1 MLATISGGVRECP
14 PRPTRVITA
23 TTPTRWTAWP
33 CPCITARPGP
43 VWRFRTELAI
53 LASGSATTWAL
64 AYTAS
69 LIWALVILAGLVLA
83 IFALPRTRRYRVRR
97 AWCVITRHRLQRVFF
112 ETRMHTRSGRLSLI
126 LWIRPTP
133 VGERAW
139 VWCRA
144 GICAEDLEAH
154 TAEMAAACYAREA
167 RVTGSKQWAQLVV
180 VNIVRRDTL
189 AKHVTV
195 ASGLAPTV
203 HPASDTTTAA

>member
-1 MLATISGGVRECP
+1 MPAKANPRNYRNNPYTMDRLAVTVHHSAAG
-14 PRPTRVITA
+14 TL
-23 TTPTRWTAWP
+23 
-33 CPCITARPGP
+33 
-43 VWRFRTELAI
+43 WRFRTELAI
-53 LASGSATTWAL
+53 LAVVPAAGWGLAWAASLLWAL
-64 AYTAS
+64 
-69 LIWALVILAGLVLA
+69 IILTGLVVA
-83 IFALPRTRRYRVRR
+83 VFALPWPRRFLVRR
-97 AWCVITRHRLQRVFF
+97 AWCVITRHRLQRVFY

-154 TAEMAAACYAREA
+154 TPEMAAACYAREA
-167 RVTGSKQWAQLVV
+167 RVTGSQQWAQLVT

-189 AKHVTV
+189 AQHVTV

-203 HPASDTTTAA
+203 RPASDTTTAA

>member
-1 MLATISGGVRECP
+1 MPAKPNARNHRNNPYTMDRLAVSVHHSAAG
-14 PRPTRVITA
+14 TA
-23 TTPTRWTAWP
+23 
-33 CPCITARPGP
+33 
-43 VWRFRTELAI
+43 WRFRTELAI

-64 AYTAS
+64 AYTVS
-69 LIWALVILAGLVLA
+69 LIWALVIFAGLVLA
-83 IFALPRTRRYRVRR
+83 VFALPWPRRFLVRR
-97 AWCVITRHRLQRVFF
+97 AWCVITRHRLQRVFY

-154 TAEMAAACYAREA
+154 TGEMAAACYAREA

-195 ASGLAPTV
+195 ASGLAPSTV
-203 HPASDTTTAA
+203 RKASDTTTTAA